1 MNKLLFALDR
11 TAVLFIGI
19 VVGAVVGISFFT
31 GGGESGGEAAK
42 TELPAPTAVAG
53 TSATPAMP
61 AAPANPN
68 AVDGLAP
75 RLTAAVREG
84 RKIQIGVF
92 GDSFGDGVW
101 SGLYNILRG
110 DDRYEVHQYSERST
124 GFTRYRSLNLLDD
137 TRAKL
142 DRQPI
147 DIAVLSFGANDTQGI
162 YLDGRGYQYMTEGW
176 QRIVTERVT
185 AIVNLLRERGIQV
198 YWVGL
203 PKMREAQFDTDI
215 RAMNAFY
222 VSRMQALNVPYIE
235 TASLSTGPDGQFAPY
250 LTDPRTNQRVNA
262 RTNDGIH
269 MTIPG
274 YIIVMRQLTD
284 RIRRSVAQ
292 AGGRPVSQTAQARP
306 PSRPAN
312 APAASA
318 PSRPASR
325 PEAANNDRPRARDRD
340 EDRPRER
347 AAPARNAREAR
358 SAR

>member
-1 MNKLLFALDR
+1 MNKWLFALDR

-31 GGGESGGEAAK
+31 GGGETGETAR
-42 TELPAPTAVAG
+42 TELPAPTAVNGSTTAAG
-53 TSATPAMP
+53 TPSVPAP
-61 AAPANPN
+61 PSNPN

-75 RLTAAVREG
+75 RLAAAVREG
-84 RKIQIGVF
+84 RKIEIGVF

-110 DDRYEVHQYSERST
+110 DSRFEVRQFSERST

-142 DRQPI
+142 DRNPV
-147 DIAVLSFGANDTQGI
+147 DIAVISFGANDTQGI
-162 YLDGRGYQYMTEGW
+162 YLDGHGNAFMSEGW

-185 AIVNLLRERGIQV
+185 AIVNLMRERGIQV

-203 PKMREAQFDTDI
+203 PKMREAEFDTNI

-222 VSRMQALNVPYIE
+222 VSRMQALGVPYIE
-235 TASLSTGPDGQFAPY
+235 TASLTAGPDGQFSGY
-250 LTDPRTNQRVNA
+250 LTDPRTNERFNA

-274 YIIVMRQLTD
+274 YILVMRQLTD
-284 RIRRSVAQ
+284 RIRRSVEA
-292 AGGRPVSQTAQARP
+292 AGGAPRQQPAARTAD
-306 PSRPAN
+306 SRPAP
-312 APAASA
+312 APG
-318 PSRPASR
+318 PASR
-325 PEAANNDRPRARDRD
+325 SETTKA
-340 EDRPRER
+340 ERPRER
-347 AAPARNAREAR
+347 SRDRDDDRERPANRAREAG